1 MSDLEGDI
9 LPDAV
14 GLRLCKVTGKGA
26 NEQLRVSEK
35 VRFVGG
41 RAGLLT
47 TLMRAQMHGHVGGAI
62 DRTTDFWA
70 DQIDQIGDH
79 IGEVRLDRES
89 WNALKNKW
97 MRVRMVE

>member
-1 MSDLEGDI
+1 MSDFKDDV

-26 NEQLRVSEK
+26 AEQLRVSEAA
-35 VRFVGG
+35 RFVGG

-47 TLMRAQMHGHVGGAI
+47 TLMRAKMHGHVGGGI

-70 DQIDQIGDH
+70 DQMDESGDT
-79 IGEVRLDRES
+79 IGEIRLDRES